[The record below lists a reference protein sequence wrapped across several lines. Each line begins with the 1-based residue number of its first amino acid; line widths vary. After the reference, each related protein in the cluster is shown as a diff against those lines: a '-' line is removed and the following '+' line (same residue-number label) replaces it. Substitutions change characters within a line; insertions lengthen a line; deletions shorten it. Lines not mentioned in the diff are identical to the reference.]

1 MTHSKLLSGLAVS
14 ALLALGTFAAPAS
27 ARDDQRDYRGNQQR
41 DDHRGHEGSNNGYR
55 APPPVVYGTPN
66 YYPPPVVY
74 GSGLGINI
82 NIP

>member
-1 MTHSKLLSGLAVS
+1 MTRTIELSGLALSVV
-14 ALLALGTFAAPAS
+14 LALGVVVGTAS
-27 ARDDQRDYRGNQQR
+27 ARDDQRDYRGNEHR
-41 DDHRGHEGSNNGYR
+41 EYHRGNEGWNNGYR
-55 APPPVVYGTPN
+55 APPVVYGGPG